1 MKKYL
6 ILLLIFSYTLICS
19 ATHLV
24 GGEMTYTCLGGN
36 QYEIR
41 LVIYRDCG
49 PTNVNG
55 TGFDLSGII
64 SIYNSENIEVESIT
78 ISDPV
83 STILSNETVG
93 NDCLELPT
101 DLCIEQGVYT
111 VIVNLPP
118 IEGGYQIAYQRC
130 CRNPSIINIPTP
142 GDFGSTFTAHIP
154 GPDEATECNSSA
166 TFNNYP
172 PLALCIGDEINIDLS
187 ATDIDGDSL
196 VYELTTPFHGSND
209 VNPTEISPPPFTPI
223 PWSVGYSE
231 TYPLDSSPAITININ
246 NGLITGTPT
255 AMGMFIIGIKVS
267 EYREG
272 ILINE
277 IIRDFRFLV
286 VDCNVTTASFPLSS
300 WYCNTLEVEFSN
312 NSNNSETYLWDF
324 GDEGASSSLFEP
336 TYTYPD
342 TGLYTVTLIANPN
355 TICADTNTV
364 TFPLYTELIP
374 YFEDPDPQ
382 CIDNNSFDLFGEGI
396 APPGTTFSWNFGSS
410 ANPTSSNI
418 PNPTGISFNNPGS
431 YPVSYNLQ
439 YNDCDETYIGTI
451 EVFEEDI
458 FPEIPL
464 LEAQCFE
471 NNSFDFTANG
481 IYPSNSSFS
490 WDFGPNA
497 DPQNSTQ
504 QNPTEIQFSS
514 SGVQNITLSVFANG
528 CENSNTSTIEIFD
541 QIPIQIFSSP
551 ENGCEP
557 FTVEF
562 ESNIPPDNHQFNWD
576 LGNGSTANT
585 NNTQSTYM
593 EGIYDISLNVI
604 NTLNNCEGSLLLNN
618 YVTVLPEPISD
629 FTINSDTYMFG
640 DPIWINNFALLAST
654 YTYEFSSGYITNEVE
669 PEYILNSIG
678 NLEVIQY
685 AYNEFECV
693 DSSSQYLFIDFQ
705 HTFWV
710 PNTFTPNNDSDNDL
724 FFPVCTDVDS
734 YRMQIFNRWG
744 EQVYDQ
750 NGEQPKWDGNDKFG
764 IKCSTDSYV
773 YLIDYKTIDN
783 SMYSSTGVVNL
794 IR

>member
-1 MKKYL
+1 MKKFL
-6 ILLLIFSYTLICS
+6 TLLLFFSVTLICT

-55 TGFDLSGII
+55 TGFDLSGTI
-64 SIYNSENIEVESIT
+64 SIYNNENIEVQSIV

-118 IEGGYQIAYQRC
+118 VVGGYQIAYQRC

-142 GDFGSTFTAHIP
+142 EDFGSTFTAHIP
-154 GPDEATECNSSA
+154 GSDEASECNSSP

-172 PLALCIGDEINIDLS
+172 PLALCLGDEINVDLS
-187 ATDIDGDSL
+187 ASDIDGDSL

-223 PWSVGYSE
+223 PWSAGYSE
-231 TYPLDSSPAITININ
+231 TYPLDSSPAIAIDIN
-246 NGLITGTPT
+246 NGTITGTPT
-255 AMGMFIIGIKVS
+255 AMGMFIVGIKVS
-267 EYREG
+267 EYRAG
-272 ILINE
+272 VLINE

-300 WYCNTLEVEFSN
+300 WYCNTLTVEFSN
-312 NSNNSETYLWDF
+312 NSYNSESYLWNF
-324 GDEGASSSLFEP
+324 GDGGASSTLFEP
-336 TYTYPD
+336 FYTYPD

-364 TFPLYTELIP
+364 TFPLYTELLP
-374 YFEDPDPQ
+374 YFEDPEPQ
-382 CIDNNSFDLFGEGI
+382 CVDINSFDLVGEGI
-396 APPGTTFSWNFGSS
+396 APPGTTFSWNFGAA
-410 ANPTSSNI
+410 ANPTNSNI
-418 PNPTGISFNNPGS
+418 PNPTAISYTNPGS

-458 FPEIPL
+458 FPEVPL
-464 LEAQCFE
+464 LEAQCFD
-471 NNSFDFTANG
+471 NNSFDFTAGG
-481 IYPSNSSFS
+481 IYPPGSTFS

-497 DPQNSTQ
+497 NPQNSTL
-504 QNPTEIQFSS
+504 QNPTEVQFSS
-514 SGVQNITLSVFANG
+514 SGIQNITLSVFANG
-528 CENSNTSTIEIFD
+528 CENSSSGIIEIFD
-541 QIPIQIFSSP
+541 QIPIQIFSTP

-557 FTVEF
+557 FTVAF
-562 ESNIPPDNHQFNWD
+562 ESNIPPANHQFLWD
-576 LGNGSTANT
+576 LGNGTSATTSNS
-585 NNTQSTYM
+585 QSTYM
-593 EGIYDISLNVI
+593 EGVYDISLIVT
-604 NTLNNCEGSLLLNN
+604 NTLNNCEGSLFLNN
-618 YVTVLPEPISD
+618 YVTVLPQPISD
-629 FTINSDTYMFG
+629 FSINSNTYMFG
-640 DPIWINNFALLAST
+640 DPIWINNFAQLASS
-654 YTYEFSSGYITNEVE
+654 YTYEFSSGHVTSEVE
-669 PEYILNSIG
+669 PEYILPSIG
-678 NLEVIQY
+678 DFEVIQY

-693 DSSSQYLFIDFQ
+693 DSSSQHFFIDFQ

-710 PNTFTPNNDSDNDL
+710 PNVFTPNNDSHNDL
-724 FFPVCTDVDS
+724 FFPICTDVDS
-734 YRMQIFNRWG
+734 YRLQIFNRWG
-744 EQVYDQ
+744 EQIYDQ
-750 NGEQPKWDGNDKFG
+750 SGQQPKWDGNDQSG
-764 IKCSTDSYV
+764 IRCSTNSYV
-773 YLIDYKTIDN
+773 FLIDYKTLDN
-783 SMYSSTGVVNL
+783 SWYKSTGVINL